1 MARRAPY
8 SNLRIWTLALA
19 LAAAMIGGQAGA
31 EDYPEC
37 AKFDNP
43 LAYNQCLAMHGPAA
57 HGTKGIA
64 PPIEGRRPP
73 MEGQRKSA
81 ASSWR
86 NLPGATAI
94 ISRTRS
100 GKMIMEF
107 SVNEPAKASG
117 AHKRSFR
124 H

>member
-1 MARRAPY
+1 
-8 SNLRIWTLALA
+8 
-19 LAAAMIGGQAGA
+19 MIGGQASA

-57 HGTKGIA
+57 HGTKGMTPPPEDQRPSIA
-64 PPIEGRRPP
+64 
-73 MEGQRKSA
+73 GQRKSP

-86 NLPGATAI
+86 SLPGATAI

-107 SVNEPAKASG
+107 SVNEPGKAGG
-117 AHKRSFR
+117 ARKRSVR
-124 H
+124 R

>member
-1 MARRAPY
+1 MARQATY
-8 SNLRIWTLALA
+8 SIFRSWTPALA
-19 LAAAMIGGQAGA
+19 LAAAMVGGQASA

-37 AKFDNP
+37 ARFDNP

-64 PPIEGRRPP
+64 APAD
-73 MEGQRKSA
+73 GQRLPVEGPRKSP

-100 GKMIMEF
+100 RKMIMEF
-107 SVNEPAKASG
+107 SVNEPAKPGSG
-117 AHKRSFR
+117 RKRSFR